1 MADEYRDPLQEA
13 VDDAVAL
20 DLSSP
25 PVHDALAAFHR
36 IPERGVPFSCSVADT
51 FFGGG
56 RRERYREVAN
66 PGLNRSDNHLQGV
79 QRFRDRLYLSA
90 GDLMEGC
97 AHLFILSYH
106 EASPGQSATAELT
119 GVLSLDDRLDHAG
132 GIHRLGDVLVVPIEG
147 PNAGSVVGFLHL
159 ADPDNPKWITGAR
172 IERSEPKAGAAA
184 LARLPGRGGD
194 RVVVGVTWVR
204 PGPFFGLLGR
214 SRAFLDLYLSRT
226 ADLHHGFEPEH
237 VRVDVSTLTKKAP
250 EWQAIAFLPTL
261 DSRELVL
268 VGTRSTSRTP
278 GGSAVADLCRIRF
291 SAEPADAWPNI
302 DITPEHL
309 ASRTFR
315 FERDFGDFAAAAGI
329 DCVEE
334 DRLAL
339 FVAGHFRFTDGFRL
353 SVCA

>member
-1 MADEYRDPLQEA
+1 MADEYRDPLEDA
-13 VDDAVAL
+13 VDDTVAL

-25 PVHDALAAFHR
+25 PVHDALGAFQR

-51 FFGGG
+51 FFAAG
-56 RRERYREVAN
+56 RSERYREVAN

-97 AHLFILSYH
+97 AHLFILRYR
-106 EASPGQSATAELT
+106 EASPGQPATAELT
-119 GVLSLDDRLDHAG
+119 GVLSLDHRLDHAG
-132 GIHRLGDVLVVPIEG
+132 GIHRLGDVLAVPIEG
-147 PNAGSVVGFLHL
+147 HNTGSVVGFLHL
-159 ADPDNPKWITGAR
+159 ADPDRPKWIAGAR
-172 IERSEPKAGAAA
+172 IERDEPKAGAVA
-184 LARLPGRGGD
+184 LARLPGPVGG

-214 SRAFLDLYLSRT
+214 SRAFLDLYLSRA
-226 ADLHHGFEPEH
+226 ADLHRGFEPEH
-237 VRVDVSTLTKKAP
+237 VRVDVSRLTKKAP

-261 DSRELVL
+261 DSREVML
-268 VGTRSTSRTP
+268 VGTRSTSRAP

-291 SAEPADAWPNI
+291 DAEPADAWPNV
-302 DITPEHL
+302 DITAEHV

-329 DCVEE
+329 DCADE
-334 DRLAL
+334 DRLTL
-339 FVAGHFRFTDGFRL
+339 FAAGHFRFPDGFRL